1 LIFFIMSILF
11 CMVFS
16 AINVGITGVGVYVD
30 TYLSAGALAVTMV
43 NASDRQRRVLAR
55 MVLALCLINVV
66 LSLAEYVHQDHI
78 IPLEVNSKPVTDTAS
93 EEFRPAALYGHPL
106 TGAMTTSFAV
116 FLVLSLGLRYKTTAI
131 LFAAFAVG
139 LLGFG
144 GRAALGVTVAV
155 LVLSTILTFVRD
167 FMRGR
172 VNSRLLMTVL
182 LSVSVLGPLGV
193 VLMTATPIGERLS
206 ARAYYDDSAEVRAKQ
221 WLVLDK
227 LTPSQAM
234 FGTPSAN
241 LEQIYEQVGLIGVE
255 NPFILIFL
263 NLGIIGLPI
272 FAAALMAYFVYLR
285 HVYPASGWLLLAAIL
300 ILSSSNSIGVKGPD
314 LFLMTACA
322 VTMSG
327 RTGQRAVQAGK
338 ALRQPII
345 RYLRPI
351 LTTEIQPAKAGAAF
365 GSSYRR
371 LSPGVL
377 PRK

>member
-1 LIFFIMSILF
+1 
-11 CMVFS
+11 
-16 AINVGITGVGVYVD
+16 
-30 TYLSAGALAVTMV
+30 
-43 NASDRQRRVLAR
+43 
-55 MVLALCLINVV
+55 
-66 LSLAEYVHQDHI
+66 
-78 IPLEVNSKPVTDTAS
+78 
-93 EEFRPAALYGHPL
+93 
-106 TGAMTTSFAV
+106 
-116 FLVLSLGLRYKTTAI
+116 
-131 LFAAFAVG
+131 
-139 LLGFG
+139 
-144 GRAALGVTVAV
+144 VAV